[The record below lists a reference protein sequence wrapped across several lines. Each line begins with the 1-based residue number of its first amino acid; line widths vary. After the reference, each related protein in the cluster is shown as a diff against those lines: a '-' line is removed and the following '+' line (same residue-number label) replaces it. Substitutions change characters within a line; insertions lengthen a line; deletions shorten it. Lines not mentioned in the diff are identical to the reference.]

1 MGRRR
6 VVAVLVVLCAVTLSG
21 CGRTEQVRADGG
33 APVELEALDTGGQDR
48 SPHVISYG
56 RATGDGDDLVV
67 IDGWGDSCGDR
78 RTTAAALRRSD
89 GSWWQLPP
97 VPFRG
102 YVQLASADGR
112 AVAGGIA
119 CTEDTGPDGMDGEGR
134 LQFAILRRDRAGWDP
149 VDAPDVDLSVSETEM
164 TTTPGPAAL
173 AGFAIGGETYR
184 VDRDGRLAAWVPSSV
199 RVPAGSRQ
207 IDCVVGD
214 QWVSV
219 GLAFVGASESD
230 PVGAPLYSGD
240 VWVQR
245 VGSDEAPRSL
255 GSVPAEVG
263 PGAMV
268 CVGGRV
274 SFGDRGTQAVL
285 ELASGQWS
293 TSPTNLA
300 ELTGRFVSPIGGRM
314 AASPDGAAAFLQGS
328 NSSIIRRI
336 GSGAWESTGAVGH
349 VFPTGS
355 EVLVIADDGAVSS
368 VWPF

>member
-1 MGRRR
+1 MGRHR
-6 VVAVLVVLCAVTLSG
+6 VVAVIVVLCAVALSG
-21 CGRTEQVRADGG
+21 CGRTEQIRADGG

-48 SPHVISYG
+48 SPYVISYG

-67 IDGWGDSCGDR
+67 IDGWGDSCGNS

-149 VDAPDVDLSVSETEM
+149 VDAPDADLSVSETEM
-164 TTTPGPAAL
+164 TTTPGPGAF
-173 AGFAIGGETYR
+173 AGFAIGSQTYWI
-184 VDRDGRLAAWVPSSV
+184 DADGRFVEWVPNSV
-199 RVPAGSRQ
+199 RVPSGARQ
-207 IDCVVGD
+207 VDCASSDRV
-214 QWVSV
+214 VSV
-219 GLAFVGASESD
+219 GALFVEISD
-230 PVGAPLYSGD
+230 ANPVGSPDYTGEVWSQRIGGD
-240 VWVQR
+240 
-245 VGSDEAPRSL
+245 GSPEPL
-255 GSVPAEVG
+255 GSVPPDVAPG
-263 PGAMV
+263 PMV
-268 CVGGRV
+268 CSAGTV

-285 ELASGQWS
+285 DLS
-293 TSPTNLA
+293 TGSWTTAPTNLA
-300 ELTGRFVSPIGGRM
+300 ELSGGFVSPIAGRL
-314 AASPDGAAAFLQGS
+314 AGSPDGTVTFLQASGS
-328 NSSIIRRI
+328 QIIQRV
-336 GSGAWESTGAVGH
+336 GAGLWQPTGAVGH

-368 VWPF
+368 VWPV